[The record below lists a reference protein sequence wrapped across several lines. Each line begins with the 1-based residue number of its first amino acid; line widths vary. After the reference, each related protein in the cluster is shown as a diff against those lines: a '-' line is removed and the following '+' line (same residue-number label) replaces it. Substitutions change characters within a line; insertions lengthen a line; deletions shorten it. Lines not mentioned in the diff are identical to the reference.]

1 MNKNPQ
7 NIIPY
12 EFIKVAQESADEANI
27 FGKLTSLYQVLND
40 VQIRIKHL
48 NLHYQKIFGKRND
61 KQK

>member
-40 VQIRIKHL
+40 VQIRINALESTLPKD
-48 NLHYQKIFGKRND
+48 YWKKND